1 MMMNIG
7 EESLDSSLNIST
19 EALQALKQALEKQ
32 RTGNVA
38 EQRKAEQTL
47 KAAVDKGLVRYDDEL
62 QKYVLTEQGEKVI
75 HTAEAPVPTKDG
87 IEGYHRV
94 TVNLRSLGAFEDESG
109 LFMRVPNSQG
119 RHYIKLP
126 VGEYTKLNARTAE
139 LYIDPKASYTL
150 LDRNGTAVKTL
161 TGDEYVEYYEIKQ
174 RAHAP
179 SVAKQ
184 SVPVAEQSVPAEPK
198 SVSHSFNAG
207 DTVYAT
213 SQYDSTLTFAA
224 YKVDKVVYDEL
235 AREAVYRLVDPQG
248 IRPTILQPESCV
260 NVTVFAN
267 ETETA
272 IVPMSKDAKA
282 AALAAKEKLASAAL
296 GGTAKAAATGA
307 AQASAQTAAQTA
319 TVAASVATP
328 VTAVAGAAVA
338 GIEKAVKAITR

>member
-32 RTGNVA
+32 RTGSVA

-47 KAAVDKGLVRYDDEL
+47 KTAADKGLVRYDNEL
-62 QKYVLTEQGEKVI
+62 QKYVPTEQGEKVI
-75 HTAEAPVPTKDG
+75 HTTEAPVPQKDG
-87 IEGYHRV
+87 IEGCHRV

-161 TGDEYVEYYEIKQ
+161 TGDQYAEYYEIKQ
-174 RAHAP
+174 RAHA
-179 SVAKQ
+179 AAT
-184 SVPVAEQSVPAEPK
+184 AEHSAPTATPK
-198 SVSHSFNAG
+198 SIQHSFSAG

-213 SQYDSTLTFAA
+213 SQYDSTLSFSA

-282 AALAAKEKLASAAL
+282 AALAAKEKLASTAL

>member
-32 RTGNVA
+32 RAGSVA
-38 EQRKAEQTL
+38 EQRKTEQTL
-47 KAAVDKGLVRYDDEL
+47 KTAVDKGLVRYDNEL
-62 QKYVLTEQGEKVI
+62 QKYVPTEQGEKVI
-75 HTAEAPVPTKDG
+75 HTTEAPVPTKDG

-109 LFMRVPNSQG
+109 LFMRVPNTEGQ
-119 RHYIKLP
+119 YFVKLP
-126 VGEYTKLNARTAE
+126 AGDYTKLNARTAE

-161 TGDEYVEYYEIKQ
+161 TGDQYAEYYEIKQ

-179 SVAKQ
+179 SVAK
-184 SVPVAEQSVPAEPK
+184 QSVPAEPK

-213 SQYDSTLTFAA
+213 SQYDSTLSFSA

-235 AREAVYRLVDPQG
+235 AHEAVYRLVDPQG

-272 IVPMSKDAKA
+272 IVPMSKDAKT
-282 AALAAKEKLASAAL
+282 AALAAKERLASAAL